1 MKKLT
6 ISIIIYSLMLQ
17 LLIGCYSSNYI
28 SYNEL
33 KGYNDNNDVIITTTD
48 SREYTLKRDST
59 FQYYSNWKF
68 VDNRIEW
75 TESKMMPQKDN
86 PTRRALTTTNTT
98 LTENEILKISVEEFD
113 GTKTV
118 LLSVGILAVILAIVA
133 LTYEGPGFQMKGLK
147 F

>member
-118 LLSVGILAVILAIVA
+118 LLSVGILAVILAIGA

>member
-6 ISIIIYSLMLQ
+6 ISVIIYSLMLQ
-17 LLIGCYSSNYI
+17 LLIGCYSSNYL

-33 KGYNDNNDVIITTTD
+33 KEYKDNNDVVITTTD
-48 SREYTLKRDST
+48 TTEYTLKRDSSYH
-59 FQYYSNWKF
+59 YYSNWKF

-118 LLSVGILAVILAIVA
+118 LLSVGILAVILAIGA
-133 LTYEGPGFQMKGLK
+133 ATYDPLPKGLLFK
-147 F
+147 

>member
-6 ISIIIYSLMLQ
+6 ISIIMYSLMLQ

-118 LLSVGILAVILAIVA
+118 LLSVGILAVILAIGA
-133 LTYEGPGFQMKGLK
+133 ATYDPLPKGLLFK
-147 F
+147 

>member
-118 LLSVGILAVILAIVA
+118 LLSVGILAVILAIGA
-133 LTYEGPGFQMKGLK
+133 LTYEGPKVSVFK
-147 F
+147 

>member
-6 ISIIIYSLMLQ
+6 ISIIIYSLILQ

-118 LLSVGILAVILAIVA
+118 LLSVGILAVILAIGA
-133 LTYEGPGFQMKGLK
+133 LTYEGPKVSVFK
-147 F
+147 

>member
-118 LLSVGILAVILAIVA
+118 LLSIGILAVILAIVA
-133 LTYEGPGFQMKGLK
+133 LTYEEPGVQIKGLK

>member
-133 LTYEGPGFQMKGLK
+133 LTYEEPGVQIKGLK

>member
-28 SYNEL
+28 NYNEL

-98 LTENEILKISVEEFD
+98 LTENEILKIGIEEFD
-113 GTKTV
+113 VVKTV
-118 LLSVGILAVILAIVA
+118 LLSVGILAVIIVIGG
-133 LTYEGPGFQMKGLK
+133 LTTDFGPKPFKIL
-147 F
+147 